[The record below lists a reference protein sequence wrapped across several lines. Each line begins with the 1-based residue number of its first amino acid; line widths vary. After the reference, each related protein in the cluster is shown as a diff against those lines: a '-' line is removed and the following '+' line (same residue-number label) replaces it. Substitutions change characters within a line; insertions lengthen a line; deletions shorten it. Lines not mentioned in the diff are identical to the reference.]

1 MYKSRKQQNGPWNTS
16 KGWKRRLL
24 WRATEPHV
32 LIAHTPDPGT
42 CGGSSSLSISPTTA
56 RSKQSF
62 SLPWLLESRRR
73 WHGAVGANE
82 VNIVPV
88 IQEQQAHPSRS
99 ASWDALPR
107 GAPLPPSHLIPR
119 RLGVPVSLRHSVDVL
134 KYGCSNLVTLI
145 RATQG
150 AQRFWRIYLSGGKCA
165 GSWMFGGVICSE
177 IKAAFLTSYLVS
189 HEPHINVT

>member
-1 MYKSRKQQNGPWNTS
+1 MYKSRKEQIGPWNTF

-24 WRATEPHV
+24 WHATEPRV

-56 RSKQSF
+56 RSKQIF

-73 WHGAVGANE
+73 WHGAVRANE

-88 IQEQQAHPSRS
+88 IQEQLAHLSRS
-99 ASWDALPR
+99 ASWDTLPR
-107 GAPLPPSHLIPR
+107 GAPLPTSRLIQR
-119 RLGVPVSLRHSVDVL
+119 RLSVPVSLRHSVYVL

-145 RATQG
+145 QATRG
-150 AQRFWRIYLSGGKCA
+150 SQRF
-165 GSWMFGGVICSE
+165 
-177 IKAAFLTSYLVS
+177 
-189 HEPHINVT
+189 